1 MEFQNKVIYQIWPRS
16 FQDSN
21 HDGIGDL
28 HGILQRLE
36 HIQSLGA
43 DLIWLSP
50 VYCSPNT
57 DYGYDISDYYNI
69 HPDFGTMADFDEL
82 IAECRKRGM
91 GIIMDLVANHTSD
104 QHPWFQ
110 ECLKDVRSPYRDC
123 YYFRTGKNGRE
134 PNNWIS
140 MFGGS
145 AWSPDPLKENG
156 WYLTTFTPHQCDLN
170 WENPEVRRE
179 IARVMRFWLAKGVS
193 GFRMDVINTI
203 AKQEGLPSWHPEKKG
218 YQFAK
223 EYMTNLP
230 LSHTYIRELIQ
241 EVSRDYDF
249 ITIGEGMMADH
260 DACALYA
267 GEDRH
272 ELNMMIMFD
281 LHLQDCGPLGKY
293 DFRKLYHWTI
303 PGFKSIIFRWQTDS
317 QKRHYWVANYMN
329 NHDQPRSVSR
339 FGNDSRYRTESAKA
353 FALMNLTL
361 RGTPLIYQ
369 GEEIGMTNCHL
380 EQEEWRDYEAINI
393 YQTLQTMMHLPAFLA
408 KKIVQRMTRDHAR
421 TPVQWD
427 DSENAGFTDSQPWIK
442 VNPNYREINLKKDLQ
457 DERSIV
463 RWYQQ
468 AIALRKQ
475 HSALNTGTMEP
486 LLMDHRQVLA
496 YRRQDAGEELVILI
510 NLSAKPAKLAEMFPG
525 QILLDSYAEDQV
537 QPQLLQPYESRLIL
551 IRRDQG
557 SF

>member
-1 MEFQNKVIYQIWPRS
+1 MDYKNKVIYQIWPRS

-28 HGILQRLE
+28 RGILQRLD
-36 HIQSLGA
+36 HLQDLGI

-57 DYGYDISDYYNI
+57 DYGYDISDYYSI
-69 HPDFGTMADFDEL
+69 HPDFGTMDDFDAL
-82 IAECRKRGM
+82 LAECKKRGM

-110 ECLKDVRSPYRDC
+110 ACLNDVNSPYRDC
-123 YYFRTGKNGRE
+123 YYFREGIGNKE

-145 AWSPDPLKENG
+145 AWTKDPLKPQS

-170 WENPEVRRE
+170 WENPRVREEV
-179 IARVMRFWLAKGVS
+179 ANVMRFWLEKGVS

-203 AKQEGLPSWHPEKKG
+203 AKQPGLPSWHPEKKG

-223 EYMTNLP
+223 DLMTNLP
-230 LSHTYIRELIQ
+230 KSHEYIQELIGKLSQ
-241 EVSRDYDF
+241 DFDF
-249 ITIGEGMMADH
+249 ITIGEGMMADN

-267 GEDRH
+267 GESRG

-303 PGFKSIIFRWQTDS
+303 PGFKSIIFRWQSDS
-317 QKRHYWVANYMN
+317 QKRNYWVANYMN
-329 NHDQPRSVSR
+329 NHDQPRSISR
-339 FGNDSRYRTESAKA
+339 FGNDSRYRVESAKA

-369 GEEIGMTNCHL
+369 GEEIGMTNCRL
-380 EQEEWRDYEAINI
+380 EKDEWRDYEAINI
-393 YQTLQTMMHLPAFLA
+393 YSTLQTMMHLPKFIA
-408 KKIVQRMTRDHAR
+408 KKVVQRMTRDHAR

-427 DSENAGFTDSQPWIK
+427 ASDYAGFSDHQPWIK
-442 VNPNYREINLKKDLQ
+442 VNPNYKQINLKNDLVL
-457 DERSIV
+457 ETSIN
-463 RWYQQ
+463 RWYKQV
-468 AIALRKQ
+468 IALRKAYT
-475 HSALNTGTMEP
+475 ALNTGIMKP
-486 LLMDHRQVLA
+486 VLKNHKQILGYVRKDDKA
-496 YRRQDAGEELVILI
+496 EFLVLI
-510 NLSAKPAKLAEMFPG
+510 NLSGSLARFDLKTEG
-525 QILLDSYAEDQV
+525 SILMDSYPDP
-537 QPQLLQPYESRLIL
+537 QPQLLRPYESRVIQ
-551 IRRDQG
+551 IR
-557 SF
+557 

>member
-1 MEFQNKVIYQIWPRS
+1 MDYKNKVIYQIWPRS

-28 HGILQRLE
+28 RGILQRLD
-36 HIQSLGA
+36 HLQDLGI

-57 DYGYDISDYYNI
+57 DYGYDISDYYSI
-69 HPDFGTMADFDEL
+69 HPDFGTMDDFDAL
-82 IAECRKRGM
+82 LAECKKRGM

-110 ECLKDVRSPYRDC
+110 ACLNDVNSPYRDC
-123 YYFRTGKNGRE
+123 YYFREGIGSKE

-145 AWSPDPLKENG
+145 AWTKDPLKPQS

-170 WENPEVRRE
+170 WENPRVREEV
-179 IARVMRFWLAKGVS
+179 ANVMRFWLEKGVN

-203 AKQEGLPSWHPEKKG
+203 AKQPGLPSWHPEKKG

-223 EYMTNLP
+223 DLMTNLP
-230 LSHTYIRELIQ
+230 KSHEYIQELIGKLSQ
-241 EVSRDYDF
+241 DFDF
-249 ITIGEGMMADH
+249 ITIGEGMMADN

-267 GEDRH
+267 GEDRG

-303 PGFKSIIFRWQTDS
+303 PGFKSIIFRWQSDS
-317 QKRHYWVANYMN
+317 QKRNYWVANYMN
-329 NHDQPRSVSR
+329 NHDQPRSISR
-339 FGNDSRYRTESAKA
+339 FGNDSRYRIESAKA

-369 GEEIGMTNCHL
+369 GEEIGMTNCRL
-380 EQEEWRDYEAINI
+380 EKDEWRDYEAINI
-393 YQTLQTMMHLPAFLA
+393 YSTLQTMMHLPKFIA
-408 KKIVQRMTRDHAR
+408 KKVVQRMTRDHAR

-427 DSENAGFTDSQPWIK
+427 ESDYAGFSDHQPWIK
-442 VNPNYREINLKKDLQ
+442 VNPNYKQINLKKDLVL
-457 DERSIV
+457 ETSIN
-463 RWYQQ
+463 RWYKQV
-468 AIALRKQ
+468 IALRKAYT
-475 HSALNTGTMEP
+475 ALNTGVMEP
-486 LLMDHRQVLA
+486 VLKNHKQILGYVRKDDKA
-496 YRRQDAGEELVILI
+496 EFLVLI
-510 NLSAKPAKLAEMFPG
+510 NLSSSLARFNLKTEG
-525 QILLDSYAEDQV
+525 SILMDSYPDP
-537 QPQLLQPYESRLIL
+537 QPQLLRPYESRVIQ
-551 IRRDQG
+551 IR
-557 SF
+557 

>member
-1 MEFQNKVIYQIWPRS
+1 MMDYKNKIIYQIWPRS

-28 HGILQRLE
+28 KGILRRLD
-36 HIQSLGA
+36 HLQDLGV

-69 HPDFGTMADFDEL
+69 HPDFGTMADFDAL
-82 IAECRKRGM
+82 LTECKKRGM
-91 GIIMDLVANHTSD
+91 GIVMDLVANHTSD

-110 ECLKDVRSPYRDC
+110 ACLNDPNSPYRDC
-123 YYFRTGKNGRE
+123 YYFREGINDKE

-145 AWSPDPLKENG
+145 AWTKDPLKPRS

-170 WENPEVRRE
+170 WENPRVREE
-179 IARVMRFWLAKGVS
+179 IANVMRFWLDKGVS

-203 AKQEGLPSWHPEKKG
+203 AKQPGLPSWHPEKKG

-223 EYMTNLP
+223 EFMTNLP
-230 LSHTYIRELIQ
+230 QSHAYILELIGKL
-241 EVSRDYDF
+241 SNDYDF
-249 ITIGEGMMADH
+249 ITIGEGMMADN

-267 GEDRH
+267 GEQRG

-317 QKRHYWVANYMN
+317 QKRNYWVANYMN
-329 NHDQPRSVSR
+329 NHDQPRSISR
-339 FGNDSRYRTESAKA
+339 FGNDRQYRVESAKA

-361 RGTPLIYQ
+361 RGTPLVYQ

-380 EQEEWRDYEAINI
+380 EQDEWRDYEAINI
-393 YQTLQTMMHLPAFLA
+393 YGTLQTMMHLPKVIAR
-408 KKIVQRMTRDHAR
+408 KIVQRMTRDHAR

-427 DSENAGFTDSQPWIK
+427 DSEYAGFSDHQPWIK
-442 VNPNYREINLKKDLQ
+442 VNPNYKQINLKSDLVS
-457 DERSIV
+457 ETSIN
-463 RWYQQ
+463 RWYKQ
-468 AIALRKQ
+468 AIALRKAY
-475 HSALNTGTMEP
+475 SAFNTGAMKP
-486 LLMDHRQVLA
+486 VLVHHKQILA
-496 YRRQDAGEELVILI
+496 YQRSDEQAEFLILI
-510 NLSAKPAKLAEMFPG
+510 NLSGSPARFDLKTEG
-525 QILLDSYAEDQV
+525 RILMDSYTDP
-537 QPQLLQPYESRLIL
+537 QPRLLRPYEARLIQ
-551 IRRDQG
+551 IR
-557 SF
+557 